1 MAIFLI
7 IRSILAAENK
17 RRDAEPQSKEM
28 FDNAYVEQPSADGTM
43 VKVKVDWVGLTI
55 KLVCVEL
62 NCIRPG
68 ILGLDGQTK
77 PRFQICVVMD
87 PLSNA
92 PECIPI
98 YAVSL
103 YAEPNLASRN
113 TGDDIGYRLSR

>member
-92 PECIPI
+92 PMNVFRFMP
-98 YAVSL
+98 YL
-103 YAEPNLASRN
+103 FTLNQTWLLATPATTSD
-113 TGDDIGYRLSR
+113 TG